1 MKIALFA
8 ASSSKVGKVYLDAAR
23 ETGSLLA
30 ESGHHIVYGGGD
42 TGLMGALA
50 DRVIE
55 MNGEITGVIPGFMIS
70 NGWNHKGVDNMII
83 TTGMS
88 SRKEKIFEIADA
100 VIALPGGIGTLEEL
114 TEAITLK
121 QLGQFNGP
129 VVILNISR
137 FYDHLLTFLDH
148 LSGNGFMGK
157 DHSRLWS
164 VASSPG
170 EALEIVE
177 TYAGWDD
184 NWVHLA
190 RI

>member
-8 ASSSKVGKVYLDAAR
+8 ASSSKTGKVYLDAAR
-23 ETGSLLA
+23 ETGTLLVHG
-30 ESGHHIVYGGGD
+30 GHHIIYGGGD

-50 DRVIE
+50 DTAIE
-55 MNGEITGVIPGFMIS
+55 MGGEITGVIPGFMIS
-70 NGWNHKGVDNMII
+70 SGWNHQGVNNMII

-88 SRKEKIFEIADA
+88 SRKEKIFEISEA

-121 QLGQFNGP
+121 QLGLFRGP
-129 VVILNISR
+129 VVILNTSG

-164 VASSPG
+164 VASSPA
-170 EALEIVE
+170 EAIDIIEK
-177 TYAGWDD
+177 YSGWDD
-184 NWVHLA
+184 KWVHLA